1 MNMASEKLIKVFERI
16 IKTEKGKPT
25 TTLREFKTDGTVSGS
40 EKAIATL
47 QKSGVT
53 YFEVVDHNK
62 STKTAY
68 SRTLSGKNYETKV
81 VKS

>member
-16 IKTEKGKPT
+16 IKRKKGKPT
-25 TTLREFKTDGTVSGS
+25 TNSKEIKTDGIVSGS
-40 EKAIATL
+40 EKAIAAL
-47 QKSGVT
+47 QKYEVT
-53 YFEVVDHNK
+53 YFEVVDQNK
-62 STKTAY
+62 STKTVY

>member
-1 MNMASEKLIKVFERI
+1 MASEKSIKVFERI
-16 IKTEKGKPT
+16 TKTEKGKSVT
-25 TTLREFKTDGTVSGS
+25 SLKEVKTDGTVSGS

-53 YFEVVDHNK
+53 YFEVVDQK
-62 STKTAY
+62 KGSKTVY